1 MDQIEIAMIQALLY
15 KDTVKEFN
23 VHQTEQRFVDEWD
36 TIDKQMIGKGP
47 SLVTV
52 FAESDKDDIVVTLVE
67 TFSRRCSSICKLDPH
82 MLEQLV
88 SKAQEFVKQGCD
100 VIYFFVVDSKVE
112 VKPFIFESCGASV

>member
-36 TIDKQMIGKGP
+36 TIDKQMIGKGL

-100 VIYFFVVDSKVE
+100 VLLFR
-112 VKPFIFESCGASV
+112 CGFQGGSEALHI